1 MSSRLEM
8 CLLFFFLLFFSG
20 SCMYIYVHIIK
31 HVTVVERKM

>member
-8 CLLFFFLLFFSG
+8 CLLFFFFSG

-31 HVTVVERKM
+31 HVVSSRKKNVR